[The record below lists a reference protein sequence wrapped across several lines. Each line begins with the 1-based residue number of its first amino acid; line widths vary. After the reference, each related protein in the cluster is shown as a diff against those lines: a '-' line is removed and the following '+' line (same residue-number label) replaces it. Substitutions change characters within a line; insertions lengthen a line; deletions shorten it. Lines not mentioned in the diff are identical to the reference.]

1 MYTAGSNWTSSF
13 AATSSSPAWD
23 ERPREKMTTL
33 SSGQK
38 NFLILGRA
46 QLHQA
51 ITRCPGG
58 GDSPPYSFLHKLG
71 LPC

>member
-33 SSGQK
+33 SSEQK
-38 NFLILGRA
+38 DFLILGRA
-46 QLHQA
+46 
-51 ITRCPGG
+51 
-58 GDSPPYSFLHKLG
+58 
-71 LPC
+71 